1 MSKPQ
6 HDAGD
11 TATVPGRPPRYTLI
25 RRAALEAR
33 PWKNG
38 GGVTREIAVFPEG
51 AGMDDFVWR
60 VSLAD
65 VAAAGPFSRF
75 PGVDRTLV
83 LLSGDGMVL
92 HQDDGTQHALARPLE
107 LAVFAGETPIDA
119 TLHGGATRDFNLM
132 LRRDAARGRVEV
144 WQGAGRHVLDGDVVL
159 LFCAQGRVELSL
171 GDDAPMAL
179 EADDTLRLDAAAA
192 LACRVEGDG
201 ALLAVSIRLLPLTPS
216 DRS

>member
-11 TATVPGRPPRYTLI
+11 TATVPGRTIGYTLL
-25 RRAALEAR
+25 RGAALQAR

-51 AGMDDFVWR
+51 AGMDDFIWR

-75 PGVDRTLV
+75 AEVDRTLV

-92 HQDDGTQHALARPLE
+92 HQDDGTVHALSRPLD
-107 LAVFAGETPIDA
+107 LAAFAGEVAIEA
-119 TLHGGATRDFNLM
+119 TLPGGATRDFNLM
-132 LRRDAARGRVEV
+132 LRRGAAQGRVEV
-144 WQGAGRHVLDGDVVL
+144 WQGAGRHLLDGDVVL
-159 LFCAQGRVELSL
+159 LFCARGRVELAL
-171 GDDAPMAL
+171 GDDTPIML
-179 EADDTLRLDAAAA
+179 ETDDTLRLDAAAA
-192 LACRVEGDG
+192 LDCRVAGEG
-201 ALLAVSIRLLPLTPS
+201 ALLAVSIRLLPNTPS